1 MASRERNTG
10 QQAYAAERDRIL
22 RRFGVNVRA
31 ERTGWGLSQES
42 LARVARLHRTE
53 ISLVERARRG
63 PNLLTLLIL
72 AHALRVEPAAL
83 LRGLPVPLER
93 RPSPYAARRRTAPD
107 RGPLRLGGTIL
118 YVPDGEHA
126 DTSAGVVSRGGGGEA

>member
-1 MASRERNTG
+1 MPSQERNTG

-31 ERTGWGLSQES
+31 ERIGWGLSQES
-42 LARVARLHRTE
+42 LARIARLHRTE

-63 PNLLTLLIL
+63 PSLLTLLIL
-72 AHALRVEPAAL
+72 ANALRVEPAAL

-93 RPSPYAARRRTAPD
+93 RPSPYAARRPMVPD
-107 RGPLRLGGTIL
+107 RAPLRLGGTIL
-118 YVPDGEHA
+118 YVPEEHA
-126 DTSAGVVSRGGGGEA
+126 DASAGVLGREGGA

>member
-1 MASRERNTG
+1 MAPRKHDPS
-10 QQAYAAERDRIL
+10 QAYAAERDRIL

-72 AHALRVEPAAL
+72 ADALRVEPAAL

-93 RPSPYAARRRTAPD
+93 RPSPYATRRPQHREPGAS
-107 RGPLRLGGTIL
+107 LQLGGTIL
-118 YVPDGEHA
+118 YVPEEHA
-126 DTSAGVVSRGGGGEA
+126 DVGAEASRGRGGGA